1 MGIPILDTILM
12 QRVAGQCI
20 WIPRASLFLALLVS
34 VFFIPVM
41 QWLAIAVIF
50 LCLARVVIRN
60 IALSRQVAMAAEL
73 CGKTYRYFNEKALG
87 SAAARGGVAETLRK
101 EVTVSLDAVGS
112 TPALRFVPQS
122 AQARE
127 AIALAC
133 AVVYNYGDCAE
144 EPVRDA
150 NGLTLKVQPIAHEP
164 ERRAL
169 YDRML
174 EEVLGTQLNIFA
186 KAEACA
192 SVDEVLRV
200 APAPAMDVEREE
212 AVPSAILK
220 LDHALWLEI
229 ERVERGIELRTCS
242 PTQRGQAI
250 TYANARELLQT
261 WGDHL
266 NERQRELVVR
276 VARA

>member
-1 MGIPILDTILM
+1 M

-20 WIPRASLFLALLVS
+20 WIPRASLFLALLVG

-41 QWLAIAVIF
+41 QWAAIVVIF
-50 LCLARVVIRN
+50 LCLARVLMRN
-60 IALSRQVAMAAEL
+60 IALSRQVAIAAEL

-87 SAAARGGVAETLRK
+87 SAAARKGVAETLRK
-101 EVTVSLDAVGS
+101 NVTVSLDAAGNA
-112 TPALRFVPQS
+112 PALRFVPGS
-122 AQARE
+122 AQGRE

-133 AVVYNYGDCAE
+133 AVVYYFGDCAE

-150 NGLTLKVQPIAHEP
+150 EGLTLKVQPAAHTA

-174 EEVLGTQLNIFA
+174 EEVLGTPLAFFA
-186 KAEACA
+186 QAQACA
-192 SVDEVLRV
+192 SVAEVLHTM
-200 APAPAMDVEREE
+200 APAADGDREE
-212 AVPSAILK
+212 AISSAVLK
-220 LDHALWLEI
+220 LDHDLWLEI

-250 TYANARELLQT
+250 TYADARELLQT
-261 WGDHL
+261 WGGHL
-266 NERQRELVVR
+266 NEQQRELVVR